1 MWNRVFFT
9 PSGGCEILSISHP
22 CLYNIS
28 GIYLTIHNVWLD
40 KLHRLKFSNVVA
52 LFNSV
57 KFVFILYVW
66 LFHFLELLSYEPHF
80 SNPCTHSFQLGH
92 EVIWKE
98 KGVGCKNRL
107 LHTLLRC
114 VKYCLFHT
122 SIFLP
127 HFAYIWSFSMFSLTH
142 LRRLSQ
148 KVRVKNNN
156 KGGCEIEIFS
166 HPPGG
171 CETLSI
177 SHPPIILFRV

>member
-66 LFHFLELLSYEPHF
+66 LFHFLSYSAMSHTSPIHALIHF
-80 SNPCTHSFQLGH
+80 SLG
-92 EVIWKE
+92 
-98 KGVGCKNRL
+98 
-107 LHTLLRC
+107 
-114 VKYCLFHT
+114 
-122 SIFLP
+122 
-127 HFAYIWSFSMFSLTH
+127 M
-142 LRRLSQ
+142 RLSE
-148 KVRVKNNN
+148 KRREWVVKTNFCTPSW
-156 KGGCEIEIFS
+156 GVWTIVYSTPPSFYHIF
-166 HPPGG
+166 H
-171 CETLSI
+171 I
-177 SHPPIILFRV
+177 SDNSQCFLWHT